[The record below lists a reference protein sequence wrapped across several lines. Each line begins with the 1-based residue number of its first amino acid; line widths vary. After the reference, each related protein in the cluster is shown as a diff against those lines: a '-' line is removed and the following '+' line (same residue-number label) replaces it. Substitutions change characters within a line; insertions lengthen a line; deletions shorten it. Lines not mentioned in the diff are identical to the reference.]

1 MPNHKD
7 FQLNYRPESY
17 WDDNVNGFTNIKGE
31 LRRQIIENAFR
42 EGNIDILPASIFSDK
57 LSNEERKFTGSI
69 HPAFMG
75 GEYLPDYLDGEVEIV
90 RVSLKSVTYDVYSIR
105 AKKAD
110 DGRINYRMV
119 DECESWDNEYF
130 KLKPEITLK
139 PFTFGELVS
148 FINNVEWN
156 DDDGA
161 CKGLTTRFRD
171 MSFDPDSPVM
181 RELEDLA
188 NFVSVSSFFYPDLI
202 RWYENEAV
210 EWFVDRLTEID
221 SMHSV

>member
-17 WDDNVNGFTNIKGE
+17 WDDNINGFTNIKGE

-42 EGNIDILPASIFSDK
+42 EGNIDTLPDSIFSDE

-75 GEYLPDYLDGEVEIV
+75 GEYLPDYLGDEVEIV

-119 DECESWDNEYF
+119 DEYESWDNGYF
-130 KLKPEITLK
+130 KLKPEITSK
-139 PFTFGELVS
+139 PFTFKELVS
-148 FINNVEWN
+148 FIDNVEWN
-156 DDDGA
+156 DGYVA

-171 MSFDPDSPVM
+171 MNYEPVCPSR
-181 RELEDLA
+181 RELEDLVD
-188 NFVSVSSFFYPDLI
+188 FVSVSSFFYPDLI
-202 RWYENEAV
+202 RWYEIEAV
-210 EWFVDRLTEID
+210 EWFMDRLAEMDPTD
-221 SMHSV
+221 LP